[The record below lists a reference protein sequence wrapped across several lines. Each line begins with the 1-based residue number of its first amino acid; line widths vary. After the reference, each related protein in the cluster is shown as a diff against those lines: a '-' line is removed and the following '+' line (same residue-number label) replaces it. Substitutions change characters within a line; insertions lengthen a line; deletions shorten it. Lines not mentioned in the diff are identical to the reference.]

1 MKKSISRFLCLF
13 MLFIIAFS
21 MFSLNKL
28 NTMASGSSHESITGT
43 AMTLTSDA
51 SMRVAANDNAEIVTN
66 LSAGDIIFVVKEENG
81 WYQVYYKGDY
91 AYVKVSNDSGDS
103 QGTDVATVS
112 MSSTEELDKEFT
124 QKEQL
129 DSTYVESYLIQQR
142 RARIALV
149 WKILIVALV
158 GAIIA
163 VSIVIGVRNSKSG
176 VRDMRNK
183 ES

>member
-21 MFSLNKL
+21 TFSLN
-28 NTMASGSSHESITGT
+28 NIPAMAMDNSNKSITGT
-43 AMTLTSDA
+43 TMTLNSDA
-51 SMRVAANDNAEIVTN
+51 IVRTAANDNAEIVTN
-66 LSAGDIIFVVKEENG
+66 LSSGDLIFVVKEENG
-81 WYQVYYKGDY
+81 WYQIYYKGEF
-91 AYVKVSNDSGDS
+91 AYVKIPNDAEA
-103 QGTDVATVS
+103 ATLA
-112 MSSTEELDKEFT
+112 MSSSEELDKEFT

-129 DSTYVESYLIQQR
+129 DSTYMESYLIQQR

-163 VSIVIGVRNSKSG
+163 VSIVIGVRNSKNG